1 MSDSEIRTA
10 IAALL
15 RDAGIFYLRDENVE
29 RDFIDGSFDAAL
41 EQLRFD
47 SLAAM
52 ELCIALEANWG
63 SALVPEDLNR
73 VGSLQNLVRIV
84 KQGMS

>member
-1 MSDSEIRTA
+1 MTDSEIRTT

-29 RDFIDGSFDAAL
+29 REFIDGSFDATL
-41 EQLRFD
+41 GQMRFD

-52 ELCIALEANWG
+52 ELCIALEANLG

-84 KQGMS
+84 KERAS

>member
-10 IAALL
+10 IAELL

-29 RDFIDGSFDAAL
+29 RDFIDGSFDATL
-41 EQLRFD
+41 DQLRFD

-73 VGSLQNLVRIV
+73 IGSLRNLVRIV
-84 KQGMS
+84 KEGAS